1 MMWKNKLTLMLIPDS
16 KGISKQFS
24 IRVSLIYAATA
35 LVLVLLLADFFLS
48 AEFFAD
54 RVNTKELERLRT
66 ENKEL
71 MERYEQLRWNV
82 AEIESRYQD
91 LVDKEVTI
99 RTAFDLPEI
108 NTEERQLGIGG
119 PIPPA
124 VAAMTPSQRQA
135 YITEVQVDRL
145 LRMSEY
151 ELDKYSEVEQ
161 SLQGIKD
168 RLDHTPSIWPT
179 KGWKSSGYGMR
190 YDPFTGY
197 KQMHRGI
204 DIANRHGTP
213 VVATA
218 DGRVTLISKNGQ
230 LGRIVVIDHGYGF
243 KTRYA
248 HLAEAQVKRGQTVNR
263 GDIIALMGASGYA
276 TGPHLHY
283 EIVRNGKWLDPGNFI
298 LNEM

>member
-1 MMWKNKLTLMLIPDS
+1 MKWKNRLTLMLIPDS

-24 IRVSLIYAATA
+24 IRVSLIYLAAA
-35 LVLVLLLADFFLS
+35 LVLVLLVADFFLS

-54 RVNTKELERLRT
+54 KVNKKELEKLRT

-71 MERYEQLRWNV
+71 MERYEQLRWSI

-91 LVDKEVTI
+91 LVDKEITI

-108 NTEERQLGIGG
+108 NTEERQLGVGG
-119 PIPPA
+119 PVPPA
-124 VAAMTPSQRQA
+124 VAGMSLSQRQA
-135 YITEVQVDRL
+135 YITEVEVDRL
-145 LRMSEY
+145 LRLSEY
-151 ELDKYSEVEQ
+151 ELDKYNEVEQ

-168 RLDHTPSIWPT
+168 RLDHTPSIWPA

-204 DIANRHGTP
+204 DIANHHGTP
-213 VVATA
+213 IVATA

-248 HLAEAQVKRGQTVNR
+248 HLAEAKVKRGQTVKR
-263 GDIIALMGASGYA
+263 GEVIALMGATGYA

-283 EIVRNGKWLDPGNFI
+283 EVIRNGKWHNPDNFI

>member
-1 MMWKNKLTLMLIPDS
+1 MWKNKLTLMLIPDS

-24 IRVSLIYAATA
+24 IRVSLIYAASA

-54 RVNTKELERLRT
+54 RVNKKELEKLRT
-66 ENKEL
+66 ENREL
-71 MERYEQLRWNV
+71 MERYEQLRWNI

-108 NTEERQLGIGG
+108 NTEERQLGVGG

-124 VAAMTPSQRQA
+124 VATMSPSQRQA

-145 LRMSEY
+145 LRLSEY
-151 ELDKYSEVEQ
+151 ELDKYTEVEQ
-161 SLQGIKD
+161 SLQGIQD

-204 DIANRHGTP
+204 DIANRQGTP
-213 VVATA
+213 IVATA
-218 DGRVTLISKNGQ
+218 SGRVTLISKNGQ

-248 HLAEAQVKRGQTVNR
+248 HLAEAKVKRGQTVKR
-263 GDIIALMGASGYA
+263 GDVIALMGATGYA

-283 EIVRNGKWLDPGNFI
+283 EVIRNGKWLNPGNFI